1 MPLTFDAP
9 APTGKPAEPVTLAGT
24 LIPWHEDRAV
34 FANMPGT
41 DDLFLLLFSDLN
53 MLQAT
58 LSRADIPY
66 TNVKRITDVPVF
78 LADLPLAVTQSS
90 RLRIALDARFL
101 DNGRVRF
108 VEIFRT
114 DVA

>member
-1 MPLTFDAP
+1 MNLDAP
-9 APTGKPAEPVTLAGT
+9 APTGKPAEPVTLAGK

-41 DDLFLLLFSDLN
+41 DDLFLLLFSDLDR
-53 MLQAT
+53 LQAT

-66 TNVKRITDVPVF
+66 TDVKRITDVSVF
-78 LADLPLAVTQSS
+78 LADLPLTVTDMS

-101 DNGRVRF
+101 DNGHVRF